1 MNNPK
6 KSAAKKSTKPPTKKP
21 ITIFTKKPCRSPV
34 DSRKMTPAENKAR
47 ITKALKM
54 RHSGATWD
62 EVAAAC
68 QWTSRSA
75 AYMMVTREL
84 RRRHTEL
91 VESLDAVREEENS
104 RIQALIKSAS
114 DVLEQTEDAELLL
127 KAIDRLNRLM
137 ERRAKL
143 LGLDAV
149 QKVSVDG
156 GIRIELVGVDVEAL
170 K

>member
-6 KSAAKKSTKPPTKKP
+6 KSVTKKSTKPKP
-21 ITIFTKKPCRSPV
+21 KTQNQKPCRSPV

-54 RHSGATWD
+54 RHNGATWD